1 MKARD
6 EHLVDVLF
14 FLLWDL
20 LHRHAQLFLN
30 LKDLALLNNWIDIL
44 LFLGCGFFLLFFLY
58 AFLFVV
64 RYGFLMHM
72 GLVYDLDVIVVIDA
86 ELKALLL
93 GLFGLL
99 LLLRLI

>member
-1 MKARD
+1 M
-6 EHLVDVLF
+6 F
-14 FLLWDL
+14 FLLGGL
-20 LHRHAQLFLN
+20 LHRYAQLFLN
-30 LKDLALLNNWIDIL
+30 LKDLALLNNWVEVL
-44 LFLGCGFFLLFFLY
+44 LFLGCGFFLLFFLF

-64 RYGFLMHM
+64 RYGFLMHI

-99 LLLRLI
+99 LFFGLV